1 MGKPGEERKL
11 KLEREG
17 VLDCTLDQKGV
28 VISNV
33 MNVHWSKPNVTSH
46 VQRMYLKLK

>member
-1 MGKPGEERKL
+1 MGKPSEDRKL
-11 KLEREG
+11 KLEREC
-17 VLDCTLDQKGV
+17 VLDCTLDQKCV

-33 MNVHWSKPNVTSH
+33 MNVQWPKPNVTSH